1 MLGMCIAH
9 PEIPRLPVLPQVSK
23 MKPSVFY
30 RVHLHVQGG
39 LACVLHAP
47 RAWCS
52 CAGRW
57 AARETVPCRAMHG
70 LRALPRQLRCG
81 SGLKAARV
89 ASCEDLM
96 ASP

>member
-1 MLGMCIAH
+1 MLGMCSAH
-9 PEIPRLPVLPQVSK
+9 PNIRRLPVLPQVSK
-23 MKPSVFY
+23 MKPSALY

-47 RAWCS
+47 RAYC
-52 CAGRW
+52 RV
-57 AARETVPCRAMHG
+57 ARVVVQLRRPCRAMHG

-89 ASCEDLM
+89 VRCEALM